1 MRSTT
6 LLARAGSI
14 VLVAALTLAACGNDD
29 SATVAFAEPTDGATL
44 HGAVQ
49 LAMTADGITIEEAG
63 AAREGAGH
71 FHVIAD
77 AGCVDTGAAIDK
89 DADHVHFGAGQSEG
103 LIYLE
108 PGEHDLCLQV
118 GDGVHSALDVTDTVS
133 VTVAVTSQDEWC
145 DVMAEADEQL
155 SELDALDDFVELQ
168 AGWEKQLRL
177 LAQLS
182 DAIDFVDDAPEHE
195 AAGVRASPREH
206 VNTALAFAAN
216 IGRAFTTASDED
228 AAFTAVEEL
237 YESAPDGFVEELPGA
252 DWIQDT
258 CGIDLED

>member
-14 VLVAALTLAACGNDD
+14 VLVAALALAACGDDD
-29 SATVAFAEPTDGATL
+29 SATVAFAEPTDGPTV
-44 HGAVQ
+44 HGALQ

-63 AAREGAGH
+63 AVRDGAGH

-103 LIYLE
+103 VIYLE

-133 VTVAVTSQDEWC
+133 VTVAVTSQGEWC
-145 DVMAEADEQL
+145 AVMGEVDEMSTVVDTIEDFAELQSAWTNLLRLFAQLQDGSEFVDDDARDAVRTALDFGMQIGRAFTEAGDEDAAFEAVDAEYAEADEQFSL
-155 SELDALDDFVELQ
+155 
-168 AGWEKQLRL
+168 
-177 LAQLS
+177 
-182 DAIDFVDDAPEHE
+182 
-195 AAGVRASPREH
+195 
-206 VNTALAFAAN
+206 
-216 IGRAFTTASDED
+216 
-228 AAFTAVEEL
+228 
-237 YESAPDGFVEELPGA
+237 ELPGA